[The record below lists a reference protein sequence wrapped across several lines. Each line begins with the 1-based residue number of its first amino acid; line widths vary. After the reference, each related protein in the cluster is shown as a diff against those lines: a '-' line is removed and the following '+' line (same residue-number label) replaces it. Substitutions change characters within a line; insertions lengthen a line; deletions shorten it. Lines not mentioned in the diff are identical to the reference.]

1 MTAPTDG
8 PTLLVVA
15 KAPVPGL
22 AKTRIAATTG
32 ETVAAELAAAA
43 LLDTLETVAQVG
55 ASRGWPIVV
64 AMTGDLSRAARSA
77 EIAEALSTTTV
88 VAQRG
93 KGLAE
98 RLAHAHADADRG
110 HGVVQVGMDTPQ
122 LTTDDYEK
130 AGDAVQNGERVL
142 GPADDGGWW
151 LLGLPDGGEASAL
164 VDVPMST
171 SETADLTQRALGTVR
186 WLRTVHD
193 MDTWE
198 DAQQIAAD
206 LPPSRRTR
214 SRLADVVDEALAA
227 GVFR

>member
-1 MTAPTDG
+1 MTTQRGG

-43 LLDTLETVAQVG
+43 LLDTLDTVAMVS
-55 ASRGWPIVV
+55 AARGWPVVV
-64 AMTGDLSRAARSA
+64 ALTGDLSRAARST
-77 EIAEALSTTTV
+77 EIATALSTTTV
-88 VAQRG
+88 VDQRG
-93 KGLAE
+93 EGLAE

-122 LTTDDYEK
+122 LTIDDYET
-130 AGDAVQNGERVL
+130 AGDVVLGGERAL

-151 LLGLPDGGEASAL
+151 LLGLPDGDEASAL
-164 VDVPMST
+164 IDVPMST
-171 SETADLTQRALGTVR
+171 DHTADLTQRVLGEVR

-198 DAQQIAAD
+198 DAQQIAAA
-206 LPPSRRTR
+206 LSPSRRTH
-214 SRLADVVDEALAA
+214 SRLADVVAEALAA
-227 GVFR
+227 GVSR